1 MGKRIFVLILC
12 AVGMSSLLASCAG
25 GTGRSVTDMQQ
36 SSVEQSQKEADGA
49 QSIAREGSD
58 AAADPNAGENA
69 PKPQEGASGTVKSE
83 SVGSGSEGFGTEVT
97 GPGSHEG
104 INVFINQN
112 DFAES
117 EAWYPDTESF
127 LQDFGFAGQDPFYEY
142 YDPDGSLRMSFYYNE
157 QTEEGC
163 GLRYYDGASDMFV
176 TAGTYGFTFQGAATK
191 EWDSRKTGEYM
202 VDPVEYREDVAEK
215 VKDYT
220 ENAEYD
226 DDGRISHF
234 DAQGIVT
241 EVGDTTPSDIWRIDF
256 TYHENGQL
264 QKIDYRHTTYLFGT
278 YSSKLKSYFDEQ
290 GRLMYEDV
298 YVTHGSMDYY
308 YIYNG
313 NGETP
318 KYCLLLDFM
327 HGTWIPEFT
336 IYISGD

>member
-1 MGKRIFVLILC
+1 M
-12 AVGMSSLLASCAG
+12 
-25 GTGRSVTDMQQ
+25 
-36 SSVEQSQKEADGA
+36 
-49 QSIAREGSD
+49 RE
-58 AAADPNAGENA
+58 
-69 PKPQEGASGTVKSE
+69 
-83 SVGSGSEGFGTEVT
+83 
-97 GPGSHEG
+97 
-104 INVFINQN
+104 INVFIDQN

-117 EAWYPDTESF
+117 EAWYPDIESF

-157 QTEEGC
+157 KTEEGC
-163 GLRYYDGASDMFV
+163 GIRYYDGASDMFV
-176 TAGTYGFTFQGAATK
+176 TAGIYGFTFQGAAAK
-191 EWDSRKTGEYM
+191 EWDSRKTGEHM
-202 VDPVEYREDVAEK
+202 VDPVEYREDVTEK

-220 ENAEYD
+220 ENVEYD
-226 DDGRISHF
+226 ANGRISHF

-241 EVGDTTPSDIWRIDF
+241 EVGDTTPSDIWRIEF

-308 YIYNG
+308 YLYEG
-313 NGETP
+313 DSKTP

-327 HGTWIPEFT
+327 HSTWIPEFT
-336 IYISGD
+336 IYGSDN